1 MGGSP
6 VSTPTRGGSPGEPA
20 PCTAPERN
28 HPTVAPQPVWP
39 DGVTGRPEIA
49 DLQKRL
55 ERLRHLRELKVRL
68 LPDPSSAAVRW
79 LHDPAGFAQEAI
91 AWSPGQGLTAYQA
104 EILQQLPLRQRLA
117 VRGPHGL
124 GKTAVNAIAVLWFA
138 FTRDAAGVDWKA
150 ATTAGA
156 WRQLEHYLWP
166 EIHKWARRLRW
177 DLLNRPPLNERTELL
192 ALKLKLR
199 HGAAFAVASDQPSL
213 IEGVHADSVLY
224 VFDESKSISA
234 DLFDAAEGAFSAARA
249 DGLPEA
255 FAIAQ
260 STPGEPAGRFYEL
273 HKRQPG
279 LEDWWVRHVTLEE
292 AVAAGRVAG
301 DWAVQRGRQWGT
313 RSALY
318 LNRVLGEFAAADED
332 GVIPLAWVEAAVD
345 RWRTWDEHGRP
356 DGDRPRVV
364 GADIA
369 RSGADQTVLALRAGW
384 VIEELRHTHLEDTMM
399 TTGRIRGL
407 LDARHGMRASVD
419 VIGIGAGVVDRLR
432 EQRYPV
438 EAFNA
443 AEGTRRKDRSGE
455 LGFTNVRSAAW
466 WAMRELLDP
475 ATGDPVALPPDDL
488 LIGDLTAPHWRV
500 LSGGRIQIE
509 SKDDLRKRLGRSTD
523 TGDAVVQAF
532 WSRSRV
538 GSFAGMHMATTR
550 IWSG

>member
-1 MGGSP
+1 VPQSTRPGG
-6 VSTPTRGGSPGEPA
+6 GAGHPA
-20 PCTAPERN
+20 T
-28 HPTVAPQPVWP
+28 
-39 DGVTGRPEIA
+39 A
-49 DLQKRL
+49 DLQVRL
-55 ERLRHLRELKVRL
+55 ERLRHLRELKLRA
-68 LPDPSSAAVRW
+68 LPDLSSVAVRW
-79 LHDPAGFAQEAI
+79 LHDPAAFAEEAI
-91 AWSPGQGLTAYQA
+91 TWPAGQGLTVYQA
-104 EILQQLPLRQRLA
+104 EILRQLPIRRRLA

-138 FTRDAAGVDWKA
+138 FTRDAAGIDWKA

-177 DLLNRPPLNERTELL
+177 DVLNRPPLNERTELL
-192 ALKLKLR
+192 ALNLKLR

-224 VFDESKSISA
+224 VFDESKSIPA
-234 DLFDAAEGAFSAARA
+234 ALFDAAEGAFSAARV

-260 STPGEPAGRFYEL
+260 STPGEPAGRFYEI

-279 LEDWWVRHVTLEE
+279 LEDWWVRHVTLAE
-292 AVAAGRVAG
+292 AIAADRVAKE
-301 DWAVQRGRQWGT
+301 WAAQRARQWGPG
-313 RSALY
+313 SALY
-318 LNRVLGEFAAADED
+318 HNRVLGEFASSDED

-345 RWRTWDEHGRP
+345 RWRAWDEHGRP
-356 DGDRPRVV
+356 DPGSPQVV
-364 GADIA
+364 GVDVA
-369 RSGADQTVLALRAGW
+369 RSGANQTVLALRAGW
-384 VIEELRHTHLEDTMM
+384 VVEELRRTHLEDTMM
-399 TTGRIRGL
+399 TTGRVRGI

-466 WAMRELLDP
+466 WALRELLDP
-475 ATGDPVALPPDDL
+475 ATGEPVALPPDDL

-509 SKDDLRKRLGRSTD
+509 TKDDLRKRLGRSTD
-523 TGDAVVQAF
+523 SGDAVVQAF

-538 GSFAGMHMATTR
+538 GSFGGMYMATTR

>member
-1 MGGSP
+1 VNPQRAQSVRNRPGVAADLRRHEGS
-6 VSTPTRGGSPGEPA
+6 GHPA
-20 PCTAPERN
+20 T
-28 HPTVAPQPVWP
+28 
-39 DGVTGRPEIA
+39 A
-49 DLQKRL
+49 DLQERL
-55 ERLRHLRELKVRL
+55 ERLRHLRELKLRT

-79 LHDPAGFAQEAI
+79 LHDPAAFAQEAI
-91 AWSPGQGLTAYQA
+91 TWPAGQGLTGYQA
-104 EILQQLPLRQRLA
+104 EILQQLPLRRRLA

-138 FTRDAAGVDWKA
+138 FTRDAAGIDWKA

-177 DLLNRPPLNERTELL
+177 DALNRPPLNERTELL
-192 ALKLKLR
+192 ALNLKLR

-273 HKRQPG
+273 HKRQFG
-279 LEDWWVRHVTLEE
+279 LEDWWVRHVTLAE
-292 AVAAGRVAG
+292 AIAAGRVAR
-301 DWAVQRGRQWGT
+301 DWADQRARQWGPD
-313 RSALY
+313 SALY
-318 LNRVLGEFAAADED
+318 HNRVLGDFASADED

-345 RWRTWDEHGRP
+345 RWRAWDEHSRP
-356 DGDRPRVV
+356 DGGSPRVV
-364 GADIA
+364 GVDVA
-369 RSGADQTVLALRAGW
+369 RSGADRTVLALRSGW
-384 VIEELRHTHLEDTMM
+384 VIEELRRTHLEDTMM
-399 TTGRIRGL
+399 TTGRVRGI
-407 LDARHGMRASVD
+407 LDTRPGMRASVD
-419 VIGIGAGVVDRLR
+419 VVGIGAGVVDRLR

-455 LGFTNVRSAAW
+455 LGFSNVRSAAW
-466 WAMRELLDP
+466 WALRELLDP
-475 ATGDPVALPPDDL
+475 ATGEPVALPPDDL

-523 TGDAVVQAF
+523 TGDAVAQAF
-532 WSRSRV
+532 WSRNRI
-538 GSFAGMHMATTR
+538 GSFAGMQMATTR